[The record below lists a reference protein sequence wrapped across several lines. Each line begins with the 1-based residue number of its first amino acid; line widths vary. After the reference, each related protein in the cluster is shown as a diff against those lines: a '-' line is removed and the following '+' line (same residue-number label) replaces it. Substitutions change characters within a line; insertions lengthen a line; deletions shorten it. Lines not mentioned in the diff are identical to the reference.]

1 MILVDKKIAA
11 DISIQ
16 STDCVYLRFLS
27 ILSGFFPL
35 PLDADEVDSEDSAEP
50 PQKRLCLS
58 PEDEQ
63 NVADSTPCISVVA
76 LPRKSVSNRRLLDW
90 ALTCTSQ
97 VASLGRLELYLVKKI
112 CF

>member
-1 MILVDKKIAA
+1 MCLFEV
-11 DISIQ
+11 SEH
-16 STDCVYLRFLS
+16 F
-27 ILSGFFPL
+27 SGFFPL
-35 PLDADEVDSEDSAEP
+35 ALDADEVDSEDSAEP

-63 NVADSTPCISVVA
+63 SVADSTPCISVVA
-76 LPRKSVSNRRLLDW
+76 LPRKSVINRRLLDW